1 MSDNSVNIKN
11 KNNILK
17 HSQNSF
23 LTIFAFILFLSGI
36 IGPGFWKIES
46 PKFYNFVNEKNYTR
60 ASINFKKL
68 DKYSLALD
76 NLNLNT
82 ESLSSYDI
90 FDTNIAIAWSKQIL
104 RNAEKGIAL
113 PRIFLSQ
120 LPNDLDKYDSA
131 RKKKLFIS
139 ILLPIALKGNEI
151 VLQERKSMKIA
162 FSENNIEKIE
172 YFSKRYKIKKFKKIN
187 FYNMSSLQL
196 IEIKEELLKK
206 INQIPIS
213 MILAQAAIESGW
225 GSSRFAKEGNA
236 LFGEWTWKNNSGI
249 KPRDNLNAKFSVKS
263 FVNISESDNSNI
275 LNINSHPAYKR
286 MRSYRLLRTKTGKSV
301 SGTET
306 ANYLDKYAE
315 IGFEYVIKV
324 TSMIKSNKF
333 DKFDN
338 IKLENHHN

>member
-1 MSDNSVNIKN
+1 MLDNSVNIKKN
-11 KNNILK
+11 NNILNY
-17 HSQNSF
+17 SQNYF
-23 LTIFAFILFLSGI
+23 LIILAFILFLSGI

-46 PKFYNFVNEKNYTR
+46 PKFYDFINEKNFTR
-60 ASINFKKL
+60 ASINIDKL

-76 NLNLNT
+76 NLNLNSK
-82 ESLSSYDI
+82 SLSSDEI

-104 RNAEKGIAL
+104 GNAEKGIAL
-113 PRIFLSQ
+113 PRIFLTQ
-120 LPNDLDKYDSA
+120 LPNDLDKYDSV

-139 ILLPIALKGNEI
+139 ILLPIALRGNEI
-151 VLQERKSMKIA
+151 VMQERKSMKTA

-172 YFSKRYKIKKFKKIN
+172 YFSRRYKIKKIKKIN
-187 FYNMSSLQL
+187 FYNMSSSQL
-196 IEIKEELLKK
+196 FEIKEELLKK

-236 LFGEWTWKNNSGI
+236 LFGEWTWKNNSGL
-249 KPRDNLNAKFSVKS
+249 KPRENLNAKFSVKS
-263 FVNISESDNSNI
+263 FINISASVNSYL
-275 LNINSHPAYKR
+275 LNLNSHPAYKK
-286 MRSYRLLRTKTGKSV
+286 MRNYRFLILKTGKNV
-301 SGTET
+301 SGDKT

-333 DKFDN
+333 NKFDN
-338 IKLENHHN
+338 IKLENYHN

>member
-1 MSDNSVNIKN
+1 
-11 KNNILK
+11 
-17 HSQNSF
+17 
-23 LTIFAFILFLSGI
+23 
-36 IGPGFWKIES
+36 
-46 PKFYNFVNEKNYTR
+46 
-60 ASINFKKL
+60 
-68 DKYSLALD
+68 
-76 NLNLNT
+76 LNLNT
-82 ESLSSYDI
+82 ESLSSDDI
-90 FDTNIAIAWSKQIL
+90 FDTNIAIAWSTQIL

-120 LPNDLDKYDSA
+120 LPNDLDKYDSV

-151 VLQERKSMKIA
+151 VLQERKSMKVA
-162 FSENNIEKIE
+162 FAENNIEKIE
-172 YFSKRYKIKKFKKIN
+172 YFSKRYKIKKLKKIN
-187 FYNMSSLQL
+187 FQNISSLQL
-196 IEIKEELLKK
+196 IEIKEELFKK

-236 LFGEWTWKNNSGI
+236 LFGEWTWKNNSGL
-249 KPRDNLNAKFSVKS
+249 KPRGNLKAKFSVKS
-263 FVNISESDNSNI
+263 FVNISASVNSYI
-275 LNINSHPAYKR
+275 LNLNSHPAYKR
-286 MRSYRLLRTKTGKSV
+286 MRNYRLLIIKTGKSV

-324 TSMIKSNKF
+324 TNMIKINKF